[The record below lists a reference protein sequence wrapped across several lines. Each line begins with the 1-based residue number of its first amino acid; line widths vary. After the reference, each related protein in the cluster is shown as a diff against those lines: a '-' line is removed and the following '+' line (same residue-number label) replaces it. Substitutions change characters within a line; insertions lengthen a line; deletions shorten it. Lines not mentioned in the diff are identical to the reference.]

1 MILLLLYNNSNNNS
15 NNEFCQNIIWGGKDV
30 SKCIEND
37 MLELDFIQR
46 ENVFTKII

>member
-1 MILLLLYNNSNNNS
+1 MNFVRILYG
-15 NNEFCQNIIWGGKDV
+15 EEKDV

-46 ENVFTKII
+46 GNVFTKII